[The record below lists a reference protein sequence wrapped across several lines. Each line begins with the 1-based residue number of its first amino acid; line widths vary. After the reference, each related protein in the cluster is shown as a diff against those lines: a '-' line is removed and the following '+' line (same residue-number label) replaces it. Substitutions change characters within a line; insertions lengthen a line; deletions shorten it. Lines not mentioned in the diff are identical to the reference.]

1 MVIRWHNFVPN
12 RTDDLPLNERTFAAT
27 SSYKKAAVTSAH
39 SLSTGEKQL
48 NTTMK
53 ESETWMNVK
62 RTENNIHR
70 IIYINLRRIISK
82 IYQD

>member
-1 MVIRWHNFVPN
+1 MVIRWHNFVPK
-12 RTDDLPLNERTFAAT
+12 RTEINDLPLNERTFAGTT

-62 RTENNIHR
+62 LTENNIHR
-70 IIYINLRRIISK
+70 IIYIAYIK
-82 IYQD
+82 